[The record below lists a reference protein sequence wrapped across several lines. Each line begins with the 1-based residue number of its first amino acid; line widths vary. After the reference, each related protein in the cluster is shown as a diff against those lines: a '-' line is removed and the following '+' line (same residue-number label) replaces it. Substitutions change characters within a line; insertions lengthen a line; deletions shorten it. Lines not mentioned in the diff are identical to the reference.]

1 MDFIPYKVNEVFE
14 NVFYQIPKELF
25 LNPLYSNL
33 SSDSKLLYGLLLDR
47 LSVSMKNKWIDK
59 YGNIYLIYSRKEAQ
73 KMLKLSDKPVTK
85 AFKQLQE
92 VKLIY
97 EIRSGFRKNNIIYVG
112 KINHTSIENTMTR
125 IMSDSRNG
133 DFTSQESKNVRC
145 SNNKYNKNNYS
156 KKAPLSKTF
165 CNIEK
170 STFTAEDLEKLYE
183 ELEMKNFREVNKDDI
198 IKILFE
204 ARDEKLGNNI
214 TDEDKKHEILL
225 DIFTTKILKNVPS
238 QNKKYVQKQFELLDD
253 NLLDYLMYWY
263 EKYYRNGFCDAFEL
277 LKGFMKN
284 N

>member
-59 YGNIYLIYSRKEAQ
+59 YGNIYLIYSRKEVQ
-73 KMLKLSDKPVTK
+73 KILKLSDKPVTK

-92 VKLIY
+92 IKLIY

-112 KINHTSIENTMTR
+112 KIKHTSIENTMTR
-125 IMSDSRNG
+125 IMSDSRIG
-133 DFTSQESKNVRC
+133 DFTSQESENVRC

-156 KKAPLSKTF
+156 KKAPPSKTF
-165 CNIEK
+165 CNLEK

-183 ELEMKNFREVNKDDI
+183 N
-198 IKILFE
+198 
-204 ARDEKLGNNI
+204 
-214 TDEDKKHEILL
+214 
-225 DIFTTKILKNVPS
+225 
-238 QNKKYVQKQFELLDD
+238 
-253 NLLDYLMYWY
+253 
-263 EKYYRNGFCDAFEL
+263 
-277 LKGFMKN
+277 
-284 N
+284 

>member
-33 SSDSKLLYGLLLDR
+33 SSDRKLLYGLLLDR

-112 KINHTSIENTMTR
+112 KINHTSIEN
-125 IMSDSRNG
+125 
-133 DFTSQESKNVRC
+133 
-145 SNNKYNKNNYS
+145 NNYS
-156 KKAPLSKTF
+156 KKAPPSKTF

-183 ELEMKNFREVNKDDI
+183 N
-198 IKILFE
+198 
-204 ARDEKLGNNI
+204 
-214 TDEDKKHEILL
+214 
-225 DIFTTKILKNVPS
+225 
-238 QNKKYVQKQFELLDD
+238 
-253 NLLDYLMYWY
+253 
-263 EKYYRNGFCDAFEL
+263 
-277 LKGFMKN
+277 
-284 N
+284 